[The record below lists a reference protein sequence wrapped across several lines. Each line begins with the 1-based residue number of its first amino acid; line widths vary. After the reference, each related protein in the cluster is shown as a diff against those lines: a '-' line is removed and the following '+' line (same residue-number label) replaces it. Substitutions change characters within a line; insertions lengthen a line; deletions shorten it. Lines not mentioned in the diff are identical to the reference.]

1 MTGEIEAVDMACDS
15 LRDRLEITGGQG
27 DVLLRAPSSTVLCD
41 ALAAVDLGPAR
52 AKGRLRIDVDPLRV

>member
-1 MTGEIEAVDMACDS
+1 MACDS